1 MCRAIEEMLRIE
13 RQEGWKEG
21 YEEGRMIAQIQLIE
35 ALLAD
40 GVEMEEIAEYSG
52 FPLEEVKRLAAEWV
66 L

>member
-52 FPLEEVKRLAAEWV
+52 FSLEEVKRLAAEWV